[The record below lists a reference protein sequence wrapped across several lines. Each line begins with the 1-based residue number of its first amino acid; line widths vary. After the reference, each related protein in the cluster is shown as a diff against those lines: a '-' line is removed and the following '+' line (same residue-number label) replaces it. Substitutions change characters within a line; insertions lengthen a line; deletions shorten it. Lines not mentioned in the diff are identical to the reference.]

1 MWCYCFINKCL
12 LKDVSTSNPEK
23 MKLYLRYFALSLT
36 IIFLYIIFGVI
47 TYGDHSLMLPLTL
60 TTSFISSY
68 LIFIKTPP
76 KDHLKLALILLMPF
90 PIIEFFIFVISHE
103 YSRGILYFVFIPI
116 SGFLAY
122 WYYTKKN
129 IIIAIASFALFCSTG
144 FILFPNIFIYIQ
156 NKNAVVD
163 KRLPSVTITDKY
175 LKKEDFHNNKI
186 IVLDFWSTSCS
197 ICFAKFPD
205 LEQTYLRYKN
215 NPNVSIYAVN
225 VPLKNDVFNKTTR
238 ILDSIGYR
246 FPKLYAK
253 SGKEIKDSLNIA
265 AFPHLLI
272 LKNGKIRYDGILETD
287 KKVYFYNIESQIDK
301 LLKE

>member
-1 MWCYCFINKCL
+1 
-12 LKDVSTSNPEK
+12 

-36 IIFLYIIFGVI
+36 LIFFYLLFGAI
-47 TYGDHSLMLPLTL
+47 TYGDHSLMLLLTL
-60 TTSFISSY
+60 STTFISSY
-68 LIFIKTPP
+68 FIFIKTPI
-76 KDHLKLALILLMPF
+76 KDHFKLVLILLLPL
-90 PIIEFFIFVISHE
+90 PIIFCSIFIIHHE
-103 YSRGILYFVFIPI
+103 YSRSVLYFIFIPI
-116 SGFLAY
+116 SGALAY

-129 IIIAIASFALFCSTG
+129 IIIVIASLTLFYSVG

-156 NKNAVVD
+156 NKSAVVD

-175 LKKEDFHNNKI
+175 LKKEDLDKNKI

-205 LEQTYLRYKN
+205 LERTYLKYKN

-225 VPLKNDVFNKTTR
+225 VPLKNDVFNKTTK
-238 ILDSIGYR
+238 ILDSIGYQ

-253 SGKEIKDSLNIA
+253 SGKEMNDSLNIVS
-265 AFPHLLI
+265 FPHLLI

-287 KKVYFYNIESQIDK
+287 KNVYFYNIESQIEK
-301 LLKE
+301 LLEE